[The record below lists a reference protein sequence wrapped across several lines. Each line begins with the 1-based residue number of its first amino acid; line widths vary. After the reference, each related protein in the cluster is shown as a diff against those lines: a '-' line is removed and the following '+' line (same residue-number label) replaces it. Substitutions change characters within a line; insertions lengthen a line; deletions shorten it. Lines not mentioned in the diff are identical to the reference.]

1 MARMPS
7 KNSFRHGLHD
17 AHSVERASRR
27 LQAKRSPVSK
37 DRVKALKAARVA
49 TRRLLCRIDRL
60 THGKS
65 SRVWSS
71 EDSLDRRIR
80 CGDPSADCD
89 ALDVAILKLT
99 KLRDRLESLH
109 RIGGRPC

>member
-1 MARMPS
+1 MARMPYQ
-7 KNSFRHGLHD
+7 NSFRHGPHD
-17 AHSVERASRR
+17 AHSVERANKRFKAS
-27 LQAKRSPVSK
+27 RSPVHK

-89 ALDVAILKLT
+89 ALNVAILKLT

-109 RIGGRPC
+109 RIGGGPC